1 MELYCL
7 RIKCNRE
14 VKFSFVPLTTVLVSF
29 FFLLSLYQKKKKSK
43 ISSLQMCFLTPKLIW
58 TLRLELQATTSSKL
72 ITVQTLAI
80 SCFIDPGE
88 ELYIFKL

>member
-29 FFLLSLYQKKKKSK
+29 FFTKSIPKKKKSK

>member
-1 MELYCL
+1 
-7 RIKCNRE
+7 
-14 VKFSFVPLTTVLVSF
+14 
-29 FFLLSLYQKKKKSK
+29 
-43 ISSLQMCFLTPKLIW
+43 MCFLTPKLIW
-58 TLRLELQATTSSKL
+58 TLRLELQATTSPKL